1 MRNSGIIILVLLFL
15 LSSDLVSGQK
25 LRSGNLMVLRGQTL
39 LNLQYDYS
47 GMAVGK
53 FSNENDYVADRT
65 ADLNKSKPGSGDIW
79 ASKWVSNRASTF
91 QPKFEQELNARINEF
106 RIMAKEGQDDA
117 KYTLIIHTTFT
128 EPGFNAFVKKR
139 AEINLTVT
147 LVETSAKDR
156 SLAVID
162 MPEMKNE
169 QEAFHYGEQY
179 DTGLRISTCY
189 ERAGEKLGK
198 FLAKTAFK

>member
-1 MRNSGIIILVLLFL
+1 MKNSVMTVLVFSFLF
-15 LSSDLVSGQK
+15 SSAVVSAQK
-25 LRSGNLMVLRGQTL
+25 LRSGNLLVLRGQTL

-53 FSNENDYVADRT
+53 FSNENDYVADRM
-65 ADLNKSKPGSGDIW
+65 ADMNKSDPGSGDKW
-79 ASKWVSNRASTF
+79 AAKWVSNRASTF
-91 QPKFEQELNARINEF
+91 QPKFEQELNGQINQY
-106 RIMAKEGQDDA
+106 RIMAKEGQEES

-147 LVETSAKDR
+147 LVETSARDK

-169 QEAFHYGEQY
+169 QELFHYGEAY

-198 FLAKTAFK
+198 FLAKTVFK